1 MLAAAALTP
10 LRGAGSTAAAL
21 AAAVADKAV
30 ASNPAVVREQAQ
42 HANALRALCA
52 DAAARSQA
60 AGLNLAA
67 PGFMQRLFGSA
78 KVKQRY
84 FPQCGGC
91 SSVR

>member
-1 MLAAAALTP
+1 
-10 LRGAGSTAAAL
+10 
-21 AAAVADKAV
+21 VADKAV
-30 ASNPAVVREQAQ
+30 ASNPAVVRSRAH
-42 HANALRALCA
+42 HASCCHVALCA
-52 DAAARSQA
+52 DAALRSQA
-60 AGLNLAA
+60 AGLNMAA